1 MDFRADAS
9 TIATA
14 ALPTLIAG
22 DFPRITRKR
31 TIASGAGV
39 LAAGTVLGR
48 ITASGKLVKSASASS
63 DGSQAV
69 HAILAED
76 VDASAADIEAVV
88 WFTGD
93 FNPDAMTF
101 GTGHTATSTR
111 DAFRDMSIFI

>member
-9 TIATA
+9 TITTA

-22 DFPRITRKR
+22 DFPRVTRKR

-39 LAAGTVLGR
+39 LVAGTVLGR
-48 ITASGKLVKSASASS
+48 ITTGGKLIKSLSAAS

-69 HAILAED
+69 HAILSED
-76 VDASAADIEAVV
+76 VDATAADIEAIV

-93 FNPDAMTF
+93 FNPDALTF
-101 GTGHTATSTR
+101 GAGHTASSVR
-111 DAFRDMSIFI
+111 DAFRDLSIFI